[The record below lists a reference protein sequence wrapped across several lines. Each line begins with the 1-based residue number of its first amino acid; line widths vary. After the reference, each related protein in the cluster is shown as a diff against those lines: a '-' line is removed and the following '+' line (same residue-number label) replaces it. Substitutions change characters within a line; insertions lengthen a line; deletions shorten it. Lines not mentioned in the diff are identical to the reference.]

1 VLQKI
6 FGNIF
11 TCYLTKPIYR
21 YEPVVGTM
29 VIFDLTFTHATAMVE
44 DRMRQA
50 LRTGRFGDSLTVGSE
65 GFEIVEHQ
73 GGF

>member
-1 VLQKI
+1 
-6 FGNIF
+6 
-11 TCYLTKPIYR
+11 
-21 YEPVVGTM
+21 M

-50 LRTGRFGDSLTVGSE
+50 LRAGRFGDSLSVGSE

-73 GGF
+73 GKL